1 MLKRIIAIFGFGFL
15 GSAIRLGLTTL
26 LGTHHY
32 LTIFCINV
40 VGSLL
45 LALITQALPRL
56 LPISPAILSGLSV
69 GLIGSF
75 TTFSTFSVDTVTL
88 MQQAGDLLAGL
99 YFAGSLFCGCLAALW
114 GRQLSHKWVEGR
126 RFQ

>member
-1 MLKRIIAIFGFGFL
+1 MFKRLIAIFGFGFL
-15 GSAIRLGLTTL
+15 GSALRLWLTTV

-32 LTIFCINV
+32 LTIFGINV
-40 VGSLL
+40 AGSFL
-45 LALITQALPRL
+45 LALITLALPRL
-56 LPISPAILSGLSV
+56 LPIGTEIISGLSV

-88 MQQAGDLLAGL
+88 IHQVGGLVAGL

-114 GRQLSHKWVEGR
+114 GRQLSQRWVLKGGA
-126 RFQ
+126 

>member
-1 MLKRIIAIFGFGFL
+1 MFKRIIAIFGFGFL
-15 GSAIRLGLTTL
+15 GSALRLGLTTI

-32 LTIFCINV
+32 LIIFCINV
-40 VGSLL
+40 LGSLL

-56 LPISPAILSGLSV
+56 LPISPEILSGLSV

-75 TTFSTFSVDTVTL
+75 TTFSTFSVDTVNL
-88 MQQAGDLLAGL
+88 MHQVNDLLAGL

-114 GRQLSHKWVEGR
+114 GSHLSQKWVERR